1 MRNDLI
7 ALALCLGKEQ
17 YHNIM
22 TAKAVNKNLKTPTWL
37 LKGVLAVAK
46 RA

>member
-17 YHNIM
+17 YHNDI
-22 TAKAVNKNLKTPTWL
+22 TAKAVNKNI
-37 LKGVLAVAK
+37 GCSNVVA
-46 RA
+46 

>member
-17 YHNIM
+17 YHNDI
-22 TAKAVNKNLKTPTWL
+22 TAKTVKTLKCQRSRFKAL
-37 LKGVLAVAK
+37 VSLA
-46 RA
+46 